1 MADFV
6 RAVPKD
12 RQNCP
17 MCGARLPTAA
27 LYCEACGTDLS
38 RAGAVF
44 STEIHPVTRRPLSRR
59 RVVRLAALGVGA
71 TAALLILLVG
81 VGSIPTVSAR
91 VPAILIIVAPIRGAI
106 NQAMEWGSDRFWV
119 PRSKPTIPPDQLT
132 QMPTGGPLT
141 SSPSLTPMTPYF
153 VVKSTPEGAYVYVDM
168 QIIGKTPLILYNLEP
183 GVYSLRVEYE
193 GHTATRQVTLR
204 PNVGTTVSVKLETSE
219 WSTGTQDTAPKPKA
233 QQSAPSKVQPARKT
247 PALQIGAPAPTFSL
261 KDRFGVIYRL
271 SDYRGRRVAVLF
283 IWDLND
289 AARRAV
295 RNLSAGVGPRG
306 AVVVMVHPDRAGIRQ
321 FVEGERITVPILLGH
336 ETLASQYGVPEDVA
350 VLIVIS
356 EQGHVQSRQIA
367 RNQ

>member
-6 RAVPKD
+6 RAIPKA
-12 RQNCP
+12 RQDCP

-59 RVVRLAALGVGA
+59 RVLRLGALGVGA
-71 TAALLILLVG
+71 FAALLILLVG

-119 PRSKPTIPPDQLT
+119 PRSKSTIPPDQE
-132 QMPTGGPLT
+132 MPAPGPL
-141 SSPSLTPMTPYF
+141 SPSSLPSTTPYL

-168 QIIGKTPLILYNLEP
+168 QIIGKTPLILYNLQP

-193 GHTATRQVTLR
+193 GYTATRRVELR

-219 WSTGTQDTAPKPKA
+219 WSTGSQDPAAKPKA
-233 QQSAPSKVQPARKT
+233 QQTSRPKVQPARNA
-247 PALQIGAPAPTFSL
+247 PPLQIGASAPTFSL

-271 SDYRGRRVAVLF
+271 SDYKGRRVAVLF

-306 AVVVMVHPDRAGIRQ
+306 AVVVIVHPDRAAIRH
-321 FVEGERITVPILLGH
+321 FVEGERITVPILFGDQ
-336 ETLASQYGVPEDVA
+336 TLASQYGVPEGVA

-356 EQGHVQSRQIA
+356 EQGHIQSRQIA

>member
-1 MADFV
+1 
-6 RAVPKD
+6 
-12 RQNCP
+12 

-44 STEIHPVTRRPLSRR
+44 ATEIHPVTRRPLSRR
-59 RVVRLAALGVGA
+59 RVMRLAALGVGA

-119 PRSKPTIPPDQLT
+119 PRSKPTVPPDQLT
-132 QMPTGGPLT
+132 QLPTGGPLT

-193 GHTATRQVTLR
+193 GYTATRQVTLR

-219 WSTGTQDTAPKPKA
+219 WSTGTQGTGTQGTAPKPKA
-233 QQSAPSKVQPARKT
+233 QQASPPKVQPARKT
-247 PALQIGAPAPTFSL
+247 PALQIGASAPTFSL

-271 SDYRGRRVAVLF
+271 SDYKGRRVAVLF

-289 AARRAV
+289 AARHAV

-306 AVVVMVHPDRAGIRQ
+306 AVVVMVRPDRAAIRQ

>member
-17 MCGARLPTAA
+17 MCGTRLPTAA

-59 RVVRLAALGVGA
+59 RVMRLVALGVGA

-119 PRSKPTIPPDQLT
+119 PRSKPIAPPDQLP
-132 QMPTGGPLT
+132 QMPASGPLT
-141 SSPSLTPMTPYF
+141 SSPSLTQMTPYF

-183 GVYSLRVEYE
+183 GTYSLRVEYE
-193 GHTATRQVTLR
+193 GYTATRQVELR

-219 WSTGTQDTAPKPKA
+219 WSSGTQDTAPKPKPT
-233 QQSAPSKVQPARKT
+233 SPLKVQPARKT
-247 PALQIGAPAPTFSL
+247 PALQIGASAPAFSL

-271 SDYRGRRVAVLF
+271 SDYKGRRVAVLF

-306 AVVVMVHPDRAGIRQ
+306 AVVVMVRPDRAAIRQ
-321 FVEGERITVPILLGH
+321 FLEGERITVPILLGH

-350 VLIVIS
+350 VLVVIS

>member
-1 MADFV
+1 MADFL
-6 RAVPKD
+6 RAVPKA
-12 RQNCP
+12 RQDCP

-27 LYCEACGTDLS
+27 LYCEGCGTDLS

-44 STEIHPVTRRPLSRR
+44 STSIRPVTRMPLSPR
-59 RVVRLAALGVGA
+59 RVMRLAALAAGA
-71 TAALLILLVG
+71 FAALLILLVG
-81 VGSIPTVSAR
+81 LGSIPTVSAR

-132 QMPTGGPLT
+132 QMPTGGPLN

-168 QIIGKTPLILYNLEP
+168 QIIGKTPLILYNLQP
-183 GVYSLRVEYE
+183 GVYSIRVEHE
-193 GHTATRQVTLR
+193 GYTASRRVELR
-204 PNVGTTVSVKLETSE
+204 PNIGSTVSVQLQTSE
-219 WSTGTQDTAPKPKA
+219 WSTGTQETAPKPRA
-233 QQSAPSKVQPARKT
+233 QQTSRPKVQTARNA
-247 PALQIGAPAPTFSL
+247 PPLQIGASAPTFSL

-271 SDYRGRRVAVLF
+271 SDYKGRRVAVLF

-306 AVVVMVHPDRAGIRQ
+306 AVVVIVHPDRAAIRH
-321 FVEGERITVPILLGH
+321 FVEGERITVPILFGDQ
-336 ETLASQYGVPEDVA
+336 TLASQYGVPEGVA

-356 EQGHVQSRQIA
+356 EQGHIQSRQIA

>member
-1 MADFV
+1 MTDFV

-12 RQNCP
+12 RQDCP

-44 STEIHPVTRRPLSRR
+44 ATEIHPVTRRPLSRR
-59 RVVRLAALGVGA
+59 RVARLAALAGGA
-71 TAALLILLVG
+71 FAALLILLVG
-81 VGSIPTVSAR
+81 LGSIPIVSAR
-91 VPAILIIVAPIRGAI
+91 VPALLTIVAPIRGAI
-106 NQAMEWGSDRFWV
+106 NQVMEWGTDRFWV
-119 PRSKPTIPPDQLT
+119 PRPKPNASVDEMPQL
-132 QMPTGGPLT
+132 PTDGPLA
-141 SSPSLTPMTPYF
+141 SPSLGPTTPYF

-168 QIIGKTPLILYNLEP
+168 QIIGKTPLILYNLQP

-193 GHTATRQVTLR
+193 GYTATRRVELR

-219 WSTGTQDTAPKPKA
+219 WSTGGQDASPKPKPPQA
-233 QQSAPSKVQPARKT
+233 SRSKVQPARKT
-247 PALQIGAPAPTFSL
+247 APLQIGASAPTFSL
-261 KDRFGVIYRL
+261 KDRLGVIYRL

-295 RNLSAGVGPRG
+295 RNLSTGVGPRG
-306 AVVVMVHPDRAGIRQ
+306 AVVVMVRPDRMAIRQ
-321 FVEGERITVPILLGH
+321 FVEAERITVPILLGH
-336 ETLASQYGVPEDVA
+336 DTLALQYGVPEDVA
-350 VLIVIS
+350 VLIVVS
-356 EQGHVQSRQIA
+356 EQGHIQSRQIA